1 MLACTKPMPSD
12 GPPPLDARAAP
23 GPEAPV
29 PASQEPAPEVPV
41 PQAQTPAPAQPIAE
55 PIAEPIESAE
65 LEWSSSPLRA
75 DLDGDGTPESIR
87 WTCAAKDLR
96 LEVNRARAR
105 ERYDVADL
113 IGCAAAVV
121 ELRPGEP
128 SRQIMLTIDEHD
140 EAGPD
145 IHFLFA
151 YRGAKLKRLW
161 SESANLDV
169 FVDGSWSSETYDC
182 DDAAGY
188 STTTIAR
195 HRWDGAKV
203 TTQLEEQRTAI
214 EAGACA
220 DP

>member
-1 MLACTKPMPSD
+1 MAQP
-12 GPPPLDARAAP
+12 
-23 GPEAPV
+23 
-29 PASQEPAPEVPV
+29 
-41 PQAQTPAPAQPIAE
+41 QTPAPAPAPAPAQPPAE
-55 PIAEPIESAE
+55 PIAIESAE

-87 WTCAAKDLR
+87 WTCTAKELR

-105 ERYDVADL
+105 ERYGVADL

-128 SRQIMLTIDEHD
+128 TRQIMFTIDEHD

-145 IHFLFA
+145 THFLYA
-151 YRGAKLKRLW
+151 YRGAKLKRVW
-161 SESANLDV
+161 SESANLGV
-169 FVDGSWSSETYDC
+169 LVDGSWSSETYDC

-203 TTQLEEQRTAI
+203 TTQREQQRTAI